1 MSSENGIRAIFL
13 DADGVLW
20 KDIGSGGILS
30 GIDHSIQNLKMLSS
44 IKNKR
49 YVKIVISNQTYAARK
64 KMNYVKFK
72 SFTNTFFKSLIKQDL
87 INDFA
92 ICYHHPNAKNFLL
105 RKKCECR
112 KPLPGLI
119 NLMVKKHSI
128 IPQRSFL
135 IGDRITDIQSGTAA
149 GIKHLFLIVNPMM
162 LEINES
168 ANKQPLQNTFIPLK
182 DLKEFL
188 LRLRLKLEIFLQ
200 LTV

>member
-1 MSSENGIRAIFL
+1 MSSENGVSAIFL

-20 KDIGSGGILS
+20 EDIGSGGILS
-30 GIDHSIQNLKMLSS
+30 GKDHSIQNLKLLSS
-44 IKNKR
+44 IRNKW

-92 ICYHHPNAKNFLL
+92 ICYHHPSARNFLL

-119 NLMVKKHSI
+119 NSMVRKHNIS
-128 IPQRSFL
+128 PQRSFL
-135 IGDRITDIQSGTAA
+135 IGDRITDIQSGAAA
-149 GIKHLFLIVNPMM
+149 GIKHLFLIVNPKM
-162 LEINES
+162 LEINENTS
-168 ANKQPLQNTFIPLK
+168 SQPLQNVFIPLNE
-182 DLKEFL
+182 LKEFL
-188 LRLRLKLEIFLQ
+188 LTKELLDEN
-200 LTV
+200 

>member
-1 MSSENGIRAIFL
+1 MSSENGVSAIFL

-20 KDIGSGGILS
+20 EDIGSGGILS
-30 GIDHSIQNLKMLSS
+30 GKDHSIQNLKLLSS
-44 IKNKR
+44 IRNKW

-92 ICYHHPNAKNFLL
+92 ICYHHPSARNFLL

-119 NLMVKKHSI
+119 NSMVRKHNIS
-128 IPQRSFL
+128 PQRSFL
-135 IGDRITDIQSGTAA
+135 IGDRITDIQSGAAA
-149 GIKHLFLIVNPMM
+149 GIKHLFLIVNPKM
-162 LEINES
+162 LEINENTS
-168 ANKQPLQNTFIPLK
+168 SQPLQNVFIPLNE
-182 DLKEFL
+182 LKEFL
-188 LRLRLKLEIFLQ
+188 LAKELLDEN
-200 LTV
+200 

>member
-1 MSSENGIRAIFL
+1 VSSKNRVGAIFL

-20 KDIGSGGILS
+20 EDIGSGGILS
-30 GIDHSIQNLKMLSS
+30 GKDHSIQNLKMLSS
-44 IKNKR
+44 IKNKW

-119 NLMVKKHSI
+119 NLMVKKYSI

-135 IGDRITDIQSGTAA
+135 IGDRITDIQSGAMA
-149 GIKHLFLIVNPMM
+149 GIKHLFLIANPKM
-162 LEINES
+162 LEINQNMS
-168 ANKQPLQNTFIPLK
+168 VQPLQNTFIPLK
-182 DLKEFL
+182 DFKEFL
-188 LRLRLKLEIFLQ
+188 LVKELQ
-200 LTV
+200 VEN

>member
-1 MSSENGIRAIFL
+1 M
-13 DADGVLW
+13 
-20 KDIGSGGILS
+20 
-30 GIDHSIQNLKMLSS
+30 
-44 IKNKR
+44 
-49 YVKIVISNQTYAARK
+49 
-64 KMNYVKFK
+64 
-72 SFTNTFFKSLIKQDL
+72 IKQDL
-87 INDFA
+87 IDDFA

-149 GIKHLFLIVNPMM
+149 GIKHLFLIVNPRM

-168 ANKQPLQNTFIPLK
+168 ASKQPLQNTFIPLK

-188 LRLRLKLEIFLQ
+188 LAKELRDED
-200 LTV
+200 

>member
-1 MSSENGIRAIFL
+1 MSSENGVSAIFL

-20 KDIGSGGILS
+20 EDIGSGGILS
-30 GIDHSIQNLKMLSS
+30 GKDHSIQNLKLLSS
-44 IKNKR
+44 IRNKW

-92 ICYHHPNAKNFLL
+92 ICYHHPSARNFLL

-119 NLMVKKHSI
+119 NSMVRKHNIS
-128 IPQRSFL
+128 PQRSFL
-135 IGDRITDIQSGTAA
+135 IGDRITDIQSGAAA
-149 GIKHLFLIVNPMM
+149 GIKHLFLIVNPKM
-162 LEINES
+162 LEINENTS
-168 ANKQPLQNTFIPLK
+168 SQPLQNVFVPLNE
-182 DLKEFL
+182 LKEFL
-188 LRLRLKLEIFLQ
+188 LAKELLDEN
-200 LTV
+200 